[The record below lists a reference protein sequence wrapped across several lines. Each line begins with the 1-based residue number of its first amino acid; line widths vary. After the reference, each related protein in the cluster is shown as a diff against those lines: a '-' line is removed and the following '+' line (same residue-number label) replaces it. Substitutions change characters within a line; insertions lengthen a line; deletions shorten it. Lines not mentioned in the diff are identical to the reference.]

1 MLLNNYMMSVLSIA
15 TIITLSMMLSSPVQF
30 VEVAYG
36 EMKYTTYPDVELKW
50 TPVSPTIDEEISF
63 VIEFR
68 DTGSEMPKSHIDYTF
83 KISKEGNHLYTISNH
98 THSGTDT
105 IKQKLSSD
113 GVYPLTV
120 TITGIDFK
128 EVEPKSSYFSL
139 WIKKPVTETVKKPVT
154 ENEQDEIRSITIP
167 TSEKGV
173 NIDGRWTTQT
183 EWIDASETKI
193 EDKELA
199 YLRAK
204 HDKVFLYIML
214 DFISDDGLEKSSD
227 VGVVCFDTESDGSG
241 SPLQDDY
248 CFYRITRAGEF
259 RDGIIQGNGG
269 GWTILQE
276 SKTFDPN
283 EEKFKARIGYSQ
295 MNDPYDSANKHVH
308 YEFRI
313 PIESY
318 GLNETMGFYVYLND
332 AFKNEFIEW
341 PVNGGG
347 RHLALRVND
356 VLPAPDSWGE
366 LHMKLGKKESVLS
379 EPEVQ
384 LVEEEEEKIVEV
396 RVQAKQIKNLV
407 IIRLRNMAD
416 SAKDIH
422 AFRIL
427 LPDSLLKDFRGP
439 REWNKERILDN
450 GVVFSTSINP
460 IHIGGKE
467 YFILKVDDVK
477 PVIQWTV
484 YGSNKDALVEGS
496 MKPFLR

>member
-1 MLLNNYMMSVLSIA
+1 MLVNNYMVSGLSIA
-15 TIITLSMMLSSPVQF
+15 TVLTLSMMLSTPIQF
-30 VEVAYG
+30 IEG
-36 EMKYTTYPDVELKW
+36 EDGERKYTTYPDVELKW

-68 DTGSEMPKSHIDYTF
+68 DTGSKMPKSHIDYTF
-83 KISKEGNHLYTISNH
+83 KISKEGNDLYTISNH

-113 GVYPLTV
+113 GIYPITV
-120 TITGIDFK
+120 TITRIDFK

-139 WIKKPVTETVKKPVT
+139 RVKPVTETEKKPVT
-154 ENEQDEIRSITIP
+154 ENERDEFRSITIP

-173 NIDGRWTTQT
+173 EIDGRWTTQT
-183 EWIDASETKI
+183 EWADASETKI
-193 EDKELA
+193 EDKDLV
-199 YLRAK
+199 YLRTK
-204 HDKVFLYIML
+204 HDKVFLYILL
-214 DFISDDGLEKSSD
+214 DFISDDGLDKSSD
-227 VGVVCFDTESDGSG
+227 VGVVCFDTESDGSN

-248 CFYRITRAGEF
+248 CFYRVTRAGKF

-276 SKTFDPN
+276 SKTWDPY
-283 EEKFKARIGYSQ
+283 EQKFKARIGYSQ

-318 GLNETMGFYVYLND
+318 DLNEMMGFYVYLND
-332 AFKNEFIEW
+332 GFKNEFIEW
-341 PVNGGG
+341 PLDAGA
-347 RHLALRVND
+347 RHLALIVND

-366 LHMKLGKKESVLS
+366 LHLKLGKKESVLS
-379 EPEVQ
+379 NTEVQ
-384 LVEEEEEKIVEV
+384 LVEEDEEKMVEV

-407 IIRLRNMAD
+407 IVRLRNMGD
-416 SAKDIH
+416 STEDIH
-422 AFRIL
+422 TFKIL
-427 LPDSLLKDFRGP
+427 LPDSLLKAFKGP
-439 REWNKERILDN
+439 REWSEEGILDN
-450 GVVFSTSINP
+450 GAVFSTFNNP
-460 IHIGGKE
+460 IHIDGKA

-484 YGSNKDALVEGS
+484 YDSNKDALAEGS
-496 MKPFLR
+496 MTPFLL